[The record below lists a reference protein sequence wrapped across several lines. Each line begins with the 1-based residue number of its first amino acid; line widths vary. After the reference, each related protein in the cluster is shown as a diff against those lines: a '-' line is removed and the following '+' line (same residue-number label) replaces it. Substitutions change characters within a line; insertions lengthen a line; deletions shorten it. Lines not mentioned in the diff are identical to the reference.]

1 MPRKH
6 ILHRLL
12 TQKVKARLEI
22 YFLIL
27 QIFWISILIFE
38 LIQA

>member
-1 MPRKH
+1 MPKKH
-6 ILHRLL
+6 ILHRIVS
-12 TQKVKARLEI
+12 QKVKARLEI

-27 QIFWISILIFE
+27 QVLWILITIFE